1 MQGPLG
7 EVFFLL
13 IRTLG
18 GVLLFAILAR
28 FLLQAARAD
37 FYNPVTQ
44 SLVKL
49 TNPVLAPFHKVI
61 PGFRGL
67 DFSALVAAL
76 LLNSLCTALLIK
88 SAGFML
94 PSIGIIVSWSF
105 VGILSFILDIYF
117 FGLLISIIASW
128 VAPYSGNPVL
138 MLIHQLIEPIQSRF
152 RRVIPPLGGL
162 DFSPI
167 FIFLAIQVVEIMV
180 VQPFAAGLR
189 LNPNYVLGI

>member
-7 EVFFLL
+7 DVFFLL
-13 IRTLG
+13 VRTLG

-49 TNPVLAPFHKVI
+49 TNPVLAPVQRLI
-61 PGFRGL
+61 PGWRSL
-67 DFSALVAAL
+67 DFGALVCAL
-76 LLNSLCTALLIK
+76 VLSSVCTALLIM
-88 SAGFML
+88 SAGFSL
-94 PSIGIIVSWSF
+94 PSLSIIVSWSF

-128 VAPYSGNPVL
+128 VAPSSGNPVL
-138 MLIHQLIEPIQSRF
+138 ILIHQLIEPLQSRF

-167 FIFLAIQVVEIMV
+167 FIFLAIQVVEITV
-180 VQPFAAGLR
+180 VHAFAAGLR
-189 LNPNYVLGI
+189 LNPNYVIGI